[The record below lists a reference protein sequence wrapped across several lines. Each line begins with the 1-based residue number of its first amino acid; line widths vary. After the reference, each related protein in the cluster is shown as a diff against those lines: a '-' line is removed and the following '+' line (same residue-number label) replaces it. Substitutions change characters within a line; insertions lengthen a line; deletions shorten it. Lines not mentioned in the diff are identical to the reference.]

1 MRFSFVLQKL
11 SGFLPIYQFRCQS
24 KLGRRRPFILAL
36 SILAMIGMTLLS
48 FAVEIGELF
57 DGMEYRNLIGL
68 IVAITGSQLMDWGL
82 DSTETPA
89 KAYTLD
95 CIQNLEDQVTFEHEE
110 NLKILHLKGLC
121 VEHPNIIHRCWRRNR
136 LSVRWY
142 FWNGRQSKIILCC
155 LGFFLRFSLLDDD
168 FI

>member
-1 MRFSFVLQKL
+1 MAPGSAPGRTGIVQFSYV
-11 SGFLPIYQFRCQS
+11 FLLLPGCLTIYQFRCQS

-57 DGMEYRNLIGL
+57 DEMEHKNLIGL

-95 CIQNLEDQVTFEHEE
+95 CIQNLEDQV
-110 NLKILHLKGLC
+110 
-121 VEHPNIIHRCWRRNR
+121 
-136 LSVRWY
+136 LSEKK
-142 FWNGRQSKIILCC
+142 Q
-155 LGFFLRFSLLDDD
+155 
-168 FI
+168 